1 MTEGTVVLVAVLAA
15 SSVFGIWRAARDG
28 VMRPARREARRGAWR
43 GTVLPP
49 VREALLAVETAVET
63 GVGSTVESTR
73 SVGQPSGAVS
83 ADGGGQG
90 VTLGRAELGVSPGGR
105 ATLLQFSTAFCQPC
119 RVTRAVLADVASSEP
134 GVRHVELDAE
144 SHLDLV
150 RRLGIMRTPTV
161 LVLDANGVE
170 VRRAT
175 GAPRKSAVLAVLA
188 SLPAGAD
195 S

>member
-1 MTEGTVVLVAVLAA
+1 MTEGTVVLAAVLAA

-49 VREALLAVETAVET
+49 VREALLAVET